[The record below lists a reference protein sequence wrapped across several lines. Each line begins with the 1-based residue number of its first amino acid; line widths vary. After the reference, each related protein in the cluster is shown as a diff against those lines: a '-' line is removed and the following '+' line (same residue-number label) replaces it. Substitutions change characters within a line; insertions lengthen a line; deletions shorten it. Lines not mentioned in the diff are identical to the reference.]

1 MVTAVLTSLNGLMV
15 WLKTVFQLLNSNRQS
30 SPNFTEWV
38 DGVAQS
44 NELVLNQIIQL
55 LNTTQSTARKVDN
68 IDSLVE
74 NEIMYQENTTKLL
87 NQLFAVTDSSA
98 QKLTNI
104 VSTLSNLKDTSTSTA
119 GVINDILLVV
129 EELLALQIPPVSCQ
143 RYQKKAT

>member
-1 MVTAVLTSLNGLMV
+1 M
-15 WLKTVFQLLNSNRQS
+15 
-30 SPNFTEWV
+30 
-38 DGVAQS
+38 
-44 NELVLNQIIQL
+44 
-55 LNTTQSTARKVDN
+55 DN

-74 NEIMYQENTTKLL
+74 NEIMYQENTIKLL

-129 EELLALQIPPVSCQ
+129 EELLTLIRPVSCKDI
-143 RYQKKAT
+143 KKST